1 MYWDLRIQHG
11 ENPTPDTFKRSEVD
25 PEGSGSFSH
34 VEYLALLDQDDA
46 FLNANADPLDII
58 VDELAEDMDI

>member
-1 MYWDLRIQHG
+1 M
-11 ENPTPDTFKRSEVD
+11 D
-25 PEGSGSFSH
+25 PKGSGSFSH
-34 VEYLALLDQDDA
+34 AEYLALLDQDDA